1 MRKTNEAYDKKI
13 RDAIEMLRTH
23 KYEQAQALIHEA
35 IQLNDNG
42 AQAQNLLGTYYELN
56 GDRLLALRHYRAA
69 YALEPSYEYAN
80 LNIERLT
87 YNNFLGTSNLPLFG
101 DEELVKLKKSNIVF
115 EKMR

>member
-1 MRKTNEAYDKKI
+1 MKKTNEAYEKKI
-13 RDAIEMLRTH
+13 HDAIELLRKH
-23 KYEQAQALIHEA
+23 NYDQAQVLIHEA
-35 IQLNDNG
+35 IQLDDNG

-69 YALEPSYEYAN
+69 YALEPSNEYAN

-101 DEELVKLKKSNIVF
+101 DEELVKFKKSNNVF